1 MTKEKNSVKEN
12 PATPP
17 TAGLRREG
25 RLTRIAKALASG
37 ATITDIAEAEGI
49 GRTLASRT
57 ANSPEFRQLIA
68 EFVNA
73 EHVEMRAMF
82 YRSVR
87 AVEHA
92 LSARRE
98 YLTKA
103 GEILYG
109 GPDHYARLAAT
120 KHFRDFLA
128 AGRPTPKKEEKRQE
142 GLTLHQ
148 LNALIEAHANPDTD
162 WDTVIPPW

>member
-37 ATITDIAEAEGI
+37 ATVTDIAEAEGI

-57 ANSPEFRQLIA
+57 ANSLECRQLLA
-68 EFVNA
+68 DFVNA

-98 YLTKA
+98 YPTK
-103 GEILYG
+103 
-109 GPDHYARLAAT
+109 DR
-120 KHFRDFLA
+120 RDPLWRA
-128 AGRPTPKKEEKRQE
+128 
-142 GLTLHQ
+142 
-148 LNALIEAHANPDTD
+148 
-162 WDTVIPPW
+162 